1 MLKSPTPSALS
12 TAALSPRRMQATSRK
27 PITPAKP
34 VVSNPAAPDMPFA
47 GNLRVARGC
56 SNGAWF
62 WLLVACWSGC
72 TVAAYFAARD
82 GCPTHCNSLTR
93 LAYGY
98 DSQGRQC
105 GFGRLTDY
113 PYVHI
118 AAPSHPLTSRICLPK
133 CPSAPPS
140 LPTSLSMKNSLLLC
154 VNAASIYEPASFDLV
169 PPLCLLSSVPCCYI
183 PYPTAPLARRCVP
196 SLAPVAASVANS
208 SLSSAIFGSS
218 SSFNAAIAFVS
229 NPQGSTNAILQQIG
243 SNLPM
248 LPAAALAATMLSLFF
263 CLFLRRAAAFA
274 AVIFLLVIFA
284 ILSAL
289 SLGLW
294 SQSTVLPQLPLP
306 MPPASIL
313 SLDSLPLSPLQCAA
327 AAAFCTALT
336 IAFAVF
342 SISILRRL
350 LPAVVVIQLSAKVL
364 WSAPRIA
371 AVTACGSIM
380 SALAVTAGILSL
392 LLLASAGGFDPMTM
406 TFINVDS
413 VEMRACADAVCAAVT
428 PASYPDIVVSR
439 ACSFYSGDS
448 ALATASLS
456 ALNSTAHLSSNMADS
471 IFSVRTFQY
480 MMVGSA
486 ASVFWT
492 FLWIGTV
499 TTCITG
505 DFV

>member
-1 MLKSPTPSALS
+1 MFKSPSPSALS
-12 TAALSPRRMQATSRK
+12 TAEWSPAGMQARR
-27 PITPAKP
+27 PATPAKP
-34 VVSNPAAPDMPFA
+34 AASNSAASGLPST
-47 GNLRVARGC
+47 GNLRVVRGC
-56 SNGAWF
+56 SNVAWF
-62 WLLVACWSGC
+62 WLLVACWAGC
-72 TVAAYFAARD
+72 AVAAYFAARD

-133 CPSAPPS
+133 CPSALPS
-140 LPTSLSMKNSLLLC
+140 LPSSLSTKNSLLLC
-154 VNAASIYEPASFDLV
+154 VNAVAIYEPATSDLV
-169 PPLCLLSSVPCCYI
+169 PPLCLLSSIPCCYI

-218 SSFNAAIAFVS
+218 SSFNAAIAFAS
-229 NPQGSTNAILQQIG
+229 NPQGSTSAILQQIG
-243 SNLPM
+243 SNLPL
-248 LPAAALAATMLSLFF
+248 LPAAALVATMLSFFF

-274 AVIFLLVIFA
+274 AVIFLLVIFV

-289 SLGLW
+289 SLSLW
-294 SQSTVLPQLPLP
+294 SQSAVLPQLPLP
-306 MPPASIL
+306 IPPSAIL
-313 SLDSLPLSPLQCAA
+313 SLESLPLSPLQCAA
-327 AAAFCTALT
+327 AAALCTALAL
-336 IAFAVF
+336 AFSVF

-371 AVTACGSIM
+371 TVTACGSIM
-380 SALAVTAGILSL
+380 AALSVAAGILSV

-413 VEMRACADAVCAAVT
+413 AEMRACADAVFAAVGS
-428 PASYPDIVVSR
+428 ASYPGITVSR

-448 ALATASLS
+448 ALAAASLS
-456 ALNSTAHLSSNMADS
+456 ALNSTAHLSSEMADS
-471 IFSVRTFQY
+471 IFPVRTFQY

-499 TTCITG
+499 TTSITG
-505 DFV
+505 D